1 MSNEVNNNFHEIIQ
15 TEYET
20 KIKQCIIIK
29 IVEYF

>member
-1 MSNEVNNNFHEIIQ
+1 MSDEIDDNFHAIIQ
-15 TEYET
+15 AEYET